1 MEFNKKTPVIH
12 KQNSLSCKMTTP
24 IPGACNNFASIQRV
38 DPENPI
44 FLFKIPAD
52 GFCAIYTIFVM
63 FHIMCIWCNSI
74 ISNEIEWNTRLLSR
88 EYVEFFSTMFHFLKN
103 GDLQFPSNMDEAKM
117 ILYDYLDDESKETID
132 KINTENVAYT
142 LEMEQCLLAF
152 NQFLIKR
159 LNSFNLPEY
168 FAFNMSM
175 MRNVDENGIAFLHE
189 GGHFDI
195 LVSDII
201 LQTSFDYLACH
212 GKGPFHNLLESFLG
226 YFYKTRTSSSFLVLN
241 SKNCIERFPSRTN
254 PVPDYEKL
262 VSGHI
267 NEYFKVNSFPTK
279 NVPRSSSSKS
289 VSRSSSSK
297 SISSSSVKSVSSS
310 SVKSVPFSS
319 VEENIR
325 NYVIERSISVSKN
338 IDSLKKIGEIIQ
350 TNMEHIQKL
359 ISELPEEQKV
369 FDSSESEIEQ
379 AINNSIVSERIILE
393 SEISEL
399 EREHSELKDAL
410 TVLHYELENA
420 IKILESL

>member
-1 MEFNKKTPVIH
+1 MQFNKKTPVIH
-12 KQNSLSCKMTTP
+12 KENSLSCKMVTL
-24 IPGACNNFASIQRV
+24 ILGACNNFASTQRV
-38 DPENPI
+38 GPDSSV
-44 FLFKIPAD
+44 FLFKIPGD

-74 ISNEIEWNTRLLSR
+74 ISNEIEWDTRLLSK

-117 ILYDYLDDESKETID
+117 ILYYYLDNESKKIID
-132 KINTENVAYT
+132 KMNRENVANT
-142 LEMEQCLLAF
+142 LDMEQCLIAF
-152 NQFLIKR
+152 KKFLIDK
-159 LNSFNLPEY
+159 LNSVDLPEH
-168 FAFNMSM
+168 FAFNMSI
-175 MRNVDENGIAFLHE
+175 MRNVNEDGISFLHE

-195 LVSDII
+195 LVSDIM

-212 GKGPFHNLLESFLG
+212 GKGPFHNLLESFLK
-226 YFYKTRTSSSFLVLN
+226 YFYRTRTSSSFPVLN

-297 SISSSSVKSVSSS
+297 SVSSS
-310 SVKSVPFSS
+310 SVKSVPFSCFSS

-325 NYVIERSISVSKN
+325 NDVIEK
-338 IDSLKKIGEIIQ
+338 IDSLKKTGEIIQ
-350 TNMEHIQKL
+350 TNMERIQKL

-369 FDSSESEIEQ
+369 SDSSESEIVQ
-379 AINNSIVSERIILE
+379 ATNNSIVYERTRLE

-399 EREHSELKDAL
+399 ERKS
-410 TVLHYELENA
+410 
-420 IKILESL
+420 ILNWKML